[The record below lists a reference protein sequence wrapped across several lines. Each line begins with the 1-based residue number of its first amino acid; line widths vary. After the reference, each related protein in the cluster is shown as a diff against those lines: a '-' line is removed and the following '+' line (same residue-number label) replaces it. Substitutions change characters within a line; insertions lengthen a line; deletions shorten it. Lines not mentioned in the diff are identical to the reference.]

1 MAPSAST
8 SGHLHTVPVHEMP
21 RRATPSSIT
30 PVPSDLPAQDPI
42 RVTGSARSTA
52 IAGLGLGV
60 VTTLAGMIQAVGGL
74 PEVVKALLAILA
86 HGWPGAIV
94 LLAISMFLMHLQGLA
109 TVRAEARADRA
120 AQEAR
125 QAERDGQVIR
135 AVNETARVASALLE
149 HAKSEDMAH
158 QRAEARN
165 LELVTILAKLEATL
179 SGEPTSP
186 SRLYPS
192 GGGAPSASTLPPV
205 PPRSSSKL

>member
-8 SGHLHTVPVHEMP
+8 SGHLHAVPVQEMP

-30 PVPSDLPAQDPI
+30 PIPSDLPAQDPI
-42 RVTGSARSTA
+42 RVTGSARSTVIAGVVLGGASA
-52 IAGLGLGV
+52 IAH
-60 VTTLAGMIQAVGGL
+60 MIQAVGGL
-74 PEVVKALLAILA
+74 PEVAKAVVAILA
-86 HGWPGAIV
+86 QGWAGAVV
-94 LLAISMFLMHLQGLA
+94 LLALSSWIIHFQNLT
-109 TVRAEARADRA
+109 TVRAEAKADRA
-120 AQEAR
+120 AQEIR
-125 QAERDGQVIR
+125 QSEWGAQVIR
-135 AVNETARVASALLE
+135 AVNSTAQMASALLE

-192 GGGAPSASTLPPV
+192 GGAPSASTLPPV
-205 PPRSSSKL
+205 PPRSPSKL